1 MEKKKMTFALYFGN
15 RGFMPETLI
24 ASARAEMLQAVT
36 SCGYDAL
43 ALDEQA
49 TPYGGIETRA
59 DGRLYADWLQAQRG
73 RFDGV
78 ILCMPNFSDENGAVA
93 ALRDAGVPILIQAYP
108 DELDKLDFAWRRDA
122 FCGKFSIE
130 DVFHQYRIP
139 FTVFPPHV
147 VHPLSDAFR
156 DQLHDFAAVC
166 RVVRGM
172 RRLTIGCF
180 GARTTAFKT
189 VRFDEITL
197 QANNITVESFDL
209 SAVVHRIG
217 QMKDEDAAV
226 AAKIDRLKAYTD
238 VSRVPSAKL
247 LSLAKLSAVLDAYI
261 AEYQLDALSLR
272 CWEELQ
278 TWYGIAPCV
287 LLGELNDRGI
297 VASCETDL
305 CSAISMQAM
314 KLSSEQPTACV
325 DWNNNYGE
333 DQDKVILFHCGPIA
347 ESLMAARGTVTDHKM
362 FSKNQPDQGWGS
374 DEGRIRA
381 FPMTF
386 SNCKTENGRLT
397 FYVGEGEFTDDR
409 IPDGFF
415 GCGGVA
421 RIDNLQQI
429 LLRIGRHGFRHHT
442 TVGVGRMKTVLEE
455 AFSTY
460 LGYELFALG

>member
-24 ASARAEMLQAVT
+24 ASARAEMRQAVT

-43 ALDEQA
+43 TLDEQA
-49 TPYGGIETRA
+49 TPYGGVETRA
-59 DGRLYADWLQAQRG
+59 DGRLYAEWLQAQRG

-108 DELDKLDFAWRRDA
+108 DELDKLDFAFRRDA

-130 DVFHQYRIP
+130 DVFHQYHIP

-147 VHPLSDAFR
+147 VHPLSDTFR

-217 QMKDEDAAV
+217 RMKDDDAAV
-226 AAKIDRLKAYTD
+226 TAKIDRLNSYTD
-238 VSRVPSAKL
+238 ISRVPPAKL

-333 DQDKVILFHCGPIA
+333 DLDKVILFHCGPIA
-347 ESLMAARGTVTDHKM
+347 ESLMAGRGTVTDHKM

-386 SNCKTENGRLT
+386 SNCKTEDGRLT
-397 FYVGEGEFTDDR
+397 FYVGEGEFTEDV

-460 LGYELFALG
+460 LGYELFELG

>member
-24 ASARAEMLQAVT
+24 ASARAEMLQAIT

-108 DELDKLDFAWRRDA
+108 DELDKLDFACRRDA

-442 TVGVGRMKTVLEE
+442 TVGVGRIKTVLEE

-460 LGYELFALG
+460 VGYELLEL